1 MRKAVTEQNLRSIF
15 RIADADDDLRKAVL
29 DENLYSI
36 ARLLPDVADEFKV
49 VNNNDRSA
57 LWRVLDKH
65 TNSLFVKP
73 LKSLY
78 ESDINF
84 DKDCFSRGQLL
95 SKKWLTDTLKELN
108 ADLGVVFL
116 CAGWYATI
124 VPMLVENNI
133 RFNLIRSFDIDPT
146 VWTIAETF
154 NKPLLD
160 GWKFKAQTK
169 DIMDIDYTRN
179 VYTTIKSNG
188 ETEELKDVPDTI
200 VNTSCEHISNF
211 AEWYDK
217 IPAGKLVILQSNNY
231 FEVDDH
237 VNCSADLDAFSKSA
251 VMDNVLYEGELQL
264 EKYTRFMK
272 IGYK

>member
-1 MRKAVTEQNLRSIF
+1 
-15 RIADADDDLRKAVL
+15 
-29 DENLYSI
+29 
-36 ARLLPDVADEFKV
+36 
-49 VNNNDRSA
+49 
-57 LWRVLDKH
+57 
-65 TNSLFVKP
+65 
-73 LKSLY
+73 
-78 ESDINF
+78 
-84 DKDCFSRGQLL
+84 
-95 SKKWLTDTLKELN
+95 
-108 ADLGVVFL
+108 
-116 CAGWYATI
+116 
-124 VPMLVENNI
+124 MLVENNI

-251 VMDNVLYEGELQL
+251 VMDKVLYEGELQL